1 MQHFLLSLTFLI
13 SLVSEIAGCDPVL
26 ESLIFSKSRV
36 ETIDLYF
43 REFST
48 KLSDM
53 GSQWR
58 NNKRF
63 KGETV
68 IEMKSVWL
76 KIYQGYYLKPPLYFE
91 KIEYW
96 RRQLDK
102 VAFSLNK
109 LGQFSDR
116 DLPEVAHQ
124 LILKIQSTLVDLY
137 DHSRE
142 MSLFQRGKF
151 LEYMI
156 ELVYKNR
163 REYANNS
170 ALLLK
175 SKDYQ
180 RLIERVYED
189 WQAMY
194 HQMPLS
200 LQSRWIPDR
209 WTEQLANFLKLDNEV
224 QSKKKVHAFML
235 KVYEESWNNLER
247 RKP

>member
-1 MQHFLLSLTFLI
+1 MRNILISLTFWI
-13 SLVSEIAGCDPVL
+13 VFIAETACCDPVL

-36 ETIDLYF
+36 EAIDLYF

-63 KGETV
+63 NNDTV
-68 IEMKSVWL
+68 IKMKAVWL
-76 KIYQGYYLKPPLYFE
+76 KIYQSYYLKPPSYFQ
-91 KIEYW
+91 KIDYW
-96 RRQLDK
+96 RQQLDK
-102 VAFSLNK
+102 VALSLNS
-109 LGQFSDR
+109 LGQLVDKK
-116 DLPEVAHQ
+116 LPEAAHQ

-163 REYANNS
+163 KEYSNS
-170 ALLLK
+170 SLLLLE
-175 SKDYQ
+175 SQDYQ

-189 WQAMY
+189 WQSMY

-200 LQSRWIPDR
+200 LKSQWMLDQ
-209 WTEQLANFLKLDNEV
+209 WNKQLQKFLKLENEV
-224 QSKKKVHAFML
+224 QSKEKVHAFLL
-235 KVYEESWNNLER
+235 KIYEESWNSLER